1 MQQRLPSKF
10 ERPILFAHRGAKAHS
25 PENTLESF
33 LLATRLGATGI
44 ETDVWITKDLQ
55 VVCDHDGLVKKRLRS
70 ARIDNYLMSEL
81 PESIPKLEEVFQK
94 CGDTQNYSIDICDPS
109 AIEVV
114 SKLVRAHDDDF
125 AKRVWLC
132 HPDFDLLCSWRKEYP
147 QLQLVNSIR
156 LARISDGVER
166 RCANLAANGIFALN
180 MHHTDWNG
188 GLVALAH
195 RFNLA
200 AFSWDIQHL
209 ELLRDAYRMGVD
221 AVFSDW
227 PDRMNDA
234 YKLEFED

>member
-10 ERPILFAHRGAKAHS
+10 ARPILFAHRGAKAHS

-33 LLATRLGATGI
+33 ALASRLGATGI
-44 ETDVWITKDLQ
+44 ETDVWITKDKQ
-55 VVCDHDGLVKKRLRS
+55 VVCDHDGLIKKGFRS
-70 ARIDNYLMSEL
+70 VRIDSCLRSEL
-81 PESIPKLEEVFQK
+81 PGSIPTLEEVFEK
-94 CGDTQNYSIDICDPS
+94 SKVDENYSIDICDPL
-109 AIEVV
+109 AIESVNRLICEHGD
-114 SKLVRAHDDDF
+114 KF
-125 AKRVWLC
+125 AERVWLC
-132 HPDFDLLCSWRKEYP
+132 HPDFDLLCSWREQYSH
-147 QLQLVNSIR
+147 LQFVNSIR
-156 LARISDGVER
+156 LRRISEGVER
-166 RCANLAANGIFALN
+166 RCANLSANGICALN

-227 PDRMNDA
+227 PDRMVDA
-234 YKLEFED
+234 YKLEFEN